1 MVDDGRRL
9 CFNHLRFQQAGRE
22 RTMSLS
28 KFGVTVREFRRSL
41 GVTLSSMA
49 AALDTSP
56 AFLSAMETGR
66 SKIPM
71 DWVDK
76 ISGFFEKSG
85 LSVNRA
91 KLKAS
96 ACEDNESVSLE
107 GLPPHHR
114 MLIAGFANSDLNQE
128 QLAKLGRLLSE
139 IHGETTDDDGRKSD

>member
-1 MVDDGRRL
+1 
-9 CFNHLRFQQAGRE
+9 
-22 RTMSLS
+22 MSLS

-49 AALDTSP
+49 SALDTSP

-71 DWVDK
+71 EWVDK
-76 ISGFFEKSG
+76 ISGYFEKSG
-85 LSVNRA
+85 LDVNRS

-96 ACEDNESVSLE
+96 ACEDNESVSLQ

>member
-1 MVDDGRRL
+1 
-9 CFNHLRFQQAGRE
+9 
-22 RTMSLS
+22 MSLS
-28 KFGVTVREFRRSL
+28 KFGVRVREFRRSL

-49 AALDTSP
+49 TALDTSP

-71 DWVDK
+71 EWVDK
-76 ISGFFEKSG
+76 ISSYFEKSG
-85 LSVNRA
+85 MSVNRA
-91 KLKAS
+91 TLKAS
-96 ACEDNESVSLE
+96 ACEDNESVSLV

-139 IHGETTDDDGRKSD
+139 IHGETTDHDGRKSD